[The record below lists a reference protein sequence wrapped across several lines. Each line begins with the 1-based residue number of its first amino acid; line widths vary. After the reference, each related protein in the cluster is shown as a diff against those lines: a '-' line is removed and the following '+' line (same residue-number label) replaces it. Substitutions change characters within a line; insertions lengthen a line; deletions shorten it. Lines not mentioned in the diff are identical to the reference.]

1 MAALQQGIMPMPA
14 PADRSAPTPLVL
26 TGNSRL
32 VIIDMQDRLLAAI
45 DGAEQVV
52 ARCELLARAAHRLG
66 IPLAAT
72 EQNPAGIGPTTARLA
87 TLVPLRFGKV
97 HFAASNQGDFLA
109 WAAGGGTVLLC
120 GTEAH
125 ICVLQTALGLTG
137 LGLKVAVVVDAI
149 GSRHPSD
156 KAAALDRLRHHRVE
170 LVTAEMVLFEWLE
183 RYDRPEFKELLRLVK

>member
-1 MAALQQGIMPMPA
+1 MSSPT
-14 PADRSAPTPLVL
+14 DRSAPRPLVL
-26 TGNSRL
+26 TSNSRL
-32 VIIDMQDRLLAAI
+32 AVIDVQDRLLAAI

-97 HFAASNQGDFLA
+97 HFSASNQGDFLA
-109 WAAGGGTVLLC
+109 WAASGGTILLC

-125 ICVLQTALGLTG
+125 ICVLQTALGLTA
-137 LGLKVAVVVDAI
+137 LGLKVAVVVDAV

-156 KAAALDRLRHHRVE
+156 KAVALDRLRHHGVE
-170 LVTAEMVLFEWLE
+170 LVTAEMVVFEWLE